1 MAVVDTTLIN
11 LLGKTVSFVYSY
23 RCTDFDLKGVVTD
36 ICFSLSG
43 DCQISLDDGDFYRYY
58 EINNFVVYD

>member
-11 LLGKTVSFVYSY
+11 LLGKTVSFVYSFK
-23 RCTDFDLKGVVTD
+23 RIDFELKGVVTD

-43 DCQISLDDGDFYRYY
+43 DCQISLDEGDFYRYT
-58 EINNFVVYD
+58 EVTNFVVYD